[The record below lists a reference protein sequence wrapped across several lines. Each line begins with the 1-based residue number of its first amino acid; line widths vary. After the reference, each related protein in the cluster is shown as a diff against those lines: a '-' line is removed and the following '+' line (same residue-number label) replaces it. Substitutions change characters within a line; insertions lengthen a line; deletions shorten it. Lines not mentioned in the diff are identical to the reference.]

1 MDIAEYLAVID
12 RLRAREFPAER
23 GRSDLVV
30 GGPRYF
36 LAELE
41 ASHGLRLDCA
51 ERRAGAA
58 DDFHALKEALSQA
71 LDARMGERQEPWGM
85 LTLRVRRARGEA
97 IPEPW
102 SDLSLRTDE
111 LNLWGPD
118 ETGRWLAVGVADRDR
133 ADEIQLLAVVTDMD
147 PP

>member
-30 GGPRYF
+30 GGPGYF

-102 SDLSLRTDE
+102 SDLSLHTDE

-118 ETGRWLAVGVADRDR
+118 DTGRWLAIGVADRDR
-133 ADEIQLLAVVTDMD
+133 ADEIHLLAVVTDMD